1 MSDFYTSVCLLGD
14 DILIRGYEHGS
25 PVQYREKSRPTL
37 FLVPQAQQKTSK
49 YQTLDGRY
57 AFPKQFDGA
66 REAREFIKQYEGASG
81 LEVHGYERFVYQHI
95 AQKWKGE
102 IDYDMSQMK
111 IWTIDIEVACENGFP
126 DVQASAEE
134 MLCITMKNFNTK
146 ETITWGT
153 REFVPP
159 KGIEYRVFW
168 TEQEMLQDFHSWWN
182 QNTPDIITGWN
193 NNLYDIPY
201 ICRRIERVLGEK
213 WKKSLSPWNRVIDR
227 EIRIQGR
234 TNIAYEITGVAIL
247 DYLDLYK
254 KFTYT
259 NQESYR
265 LDHIAMVELGD
276 KKLDHSEFEN
286 FKDFY
291 TSDWQRFVEYNIHD
305 VNLVD
310 SLEDKMK
317 LIELAVTMAYDAKV
331 NLEDVY
337 SQVRMWDTL
346 IYNDLKGRNIVV
358 PPRITTKKDDK
369 YAGAY
374 VKEPIP
380 GSYDWVVSFDLNSLY
395 PHLIMQYNIS
405 PETLLDERHPTVTV
419 DKILNEEVTFDG
431 DGCVCANGAQYRKDI
446 HGFLPEMMQR
456 IYDERTIY
464 KKRMLAAKQSL
475 ENSTSPAESK
485 ALQKDVSKFNNI
497 QMARKIQL
505 NSAYGAIGNQYFRY
519 YNLANAEA
527 ITLSGQ
533 VSIRWIENR
542 MNAYLN
548 KILKTDDVDYVIAAD
563 TDSIYLNLGPFVH
576 KVFKGRETSDD
587 RIVGFLDKVCQVE
600 FEKYIGDSY
609 EALASYVNAYEQKMF
624 MKRENIANRG
634 IWTAKKRYIL
644 NVFDSEGV
652 RYKTP
657 KLKVN
662 GIEAVKSSTPAP
674 CRTAIKD
681 ALKVIMNGTEDQL
694 QKFIANFRDQFES
707 MPVEDIAFPRGCN
720 NVAKNSS
727 PSTIYG
733 KGCPMHVRGALLYN
747 FYIKKRKLTHKYP
760 IIQEGEKIKYVMLRT
775 PNKINENVISF
786 FQTLPTEF
794 GLDKSIDYDLQFKK
808 SFLDPLTVI
817 LDTIGW
823 KPEKQNTLEALWS

>member
-49 YQTLDGRY
+49 YRTLDGRY

-485 ALQKDVSKFNNI
+485 ALQQDVSKFNNI

-576 KVFKGRETSDD
+576 EVFKGRETSDD